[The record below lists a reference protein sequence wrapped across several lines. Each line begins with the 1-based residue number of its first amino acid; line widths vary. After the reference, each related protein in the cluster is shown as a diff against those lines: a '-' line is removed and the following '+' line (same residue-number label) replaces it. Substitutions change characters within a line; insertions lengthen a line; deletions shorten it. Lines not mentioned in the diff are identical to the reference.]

1 MVAGSKSCQPDQ
13 RTSSSAALLEKS
25 GAAST
30 ASAILSTP
38 TRIGYANAH
47 SPSRPA
53 NPSTAARAVSSDVWP
68 YTSPVIAI
76 EECPSKIGDRLDLHT
91 GLKPI
96 DGRAVPQGVDAE
108 GLDTCG

>member
-1 MVAGSKSCQPDQ
+1 VLPLLTGGQVAAGSKSCQPDQ
-13 RTSSSAALLEKS
+13 RTSSSEALLEKS

-30 ASAILSTP
+30 ASANLSTP
-38 TRIGYANAH
+38 ARIGYANAH

-76 EECPSKIGDRLDLHT
+76 EECPSRSATALICTPD
-91 GLKPI
+91 
-96 DGRAVPQGVDAE
+96 
-108 GLDTCG
+108 